1 MFLILKHKKVKIWHW
16 GGTNGWRFR
25 FPQVKKDIMNGVG
38 VFSLTTGEGG
48 EINDPAFRVARICH
62 SNR

>member
-1 MFLILKHKKVKIWHW
+1 MAL

-62 SNR
+62 LPCM